1 MPMPPL
7 RRFDKVVLSAA
18 ALAVLTSIAALAA
31 VVVARPLVATLVV
44 VAATLVAMAGLAWA
58 LPRLYRG
65 RRGA

>member
-7 RRFDKVVLSAA
+7 RRFDKVVLAAA

-44 VAATLVAMAGLAWA
+44 VAATLVAMAGLAWV